1 MNFKVS
7 IDLCKQFV
15 NTLNKQNAIWTSL
28 SNAIYEIKKHLGK
41 LPAGLEEQAASSDET
56 TGLLP
61 DTVKVYLLSKLLYPP
76 PNPSVRLLGSQGLK
90 RLSVQ
95 TPNVRLR
102 QKQSNSE
109 VVCVVLTWAPL
120 TTFQIAL
127 PTTAHTRY
135 KVQFR
140 PHSRAKTSPISSFS
154 HLCRIAFESVILNE
168 FLDFGSNSRQNSCF
182 FCHVMNTFCVWF
194 IQGIY
199 PVLDFKNLIL
209 PVFSRQNWCYDEF
222 VLEFILFPTYQ
233 ILSLLRT
240 IVLDPTYRSQ

>member
-1 MNFKVS
+1 MIIYGENGS
-7 IDLCKQFV
+7 FV
-15 NTLNKQNAIWTSL
+15 WYPFYRYFRRIWIEFLLNKQNAIWTSRT
-28 SNAIYEIKKHLGK
+28 NAIYQFKKHLGK

-102 QKQSNSE
+102 QKQNNS
-109 VVCVVLTWAPL
+109 VVVRVVLTWAPL

-135 KVQFR
+135 KVRFR

-154 HLCRIAFESVILNE
+154 HFCRIAFESVVNWM
-168 FLDFGSNSRQNSCF
+168 NS
-182 FCHVMNTFCVWF
+182 
-194 IQGIY
+194 
-199 PVLDFKNLIL
+199 LIL
-209 PVFSRQNWCYDEF
+209 EVIRAKTPASAAM
-222 VLEFILFPTYQ
+222 
-233 ILSLLRT
+233 
-240 IVLDPTYRSQ
+240 

>member
-1 MNFKVS
+1 MHIYIFS
-7 IDLCKQFV
+7 
-15 NTLNKQNAIWTSL
+15 LNKQNAIWTSRT
-28 SNAIYEIKKHLGK
+28 NAIYQFKKHLGK

-135 KVQFR
+135 KVRFR

-199 PVLDFKNLIL
+199 SSIRFQTRDFAL
-209 PVFSRQNWCYDEF
+209 FSHQNWCYDEL
-222 VLEFILFPTYQ
+222 VLEEIGEVLPRKCGRN
-233 ILSLLRT
+233 RT
-240 IVLDPTYRSQ
+240 L